1 MTFKSNDSIKFMM
14 AKIFLHM
21 AEFSYQKIAEPTIYM
36 EYGLDV
42 MIVNYIESGKGKLI
56 IDEEE
61 FDVRENYYFVV
72 SQFSKCQIIPDG
84 DLTYYSIY
92 FVIDKTTA
100 FKKYVYLLDK
110 NFVGLEP
117 ELSYP
122 FSVVKRELEK
132 TKFGYNEIVVSMFKA
147 IIVEILRNE
156 KIEGERLSHWD
167 LNNFQFQ
174 IDTILRNEFQTIT
187 IEDLANR
194 LFISVR
200 ELQRYLNENYK
211 KTFIELKNEARMSF
225 ASNKLL
231 YSDLSITEI
240 SELVGYSSI
249 EHFTNAFK
257 KWFGL
262 SPLKYRKSKKH
273 IN

>member
-1 MTFKSNDSIKFMM
+1 MFKSNDSIKFMM

-21 AEFSYQKIAEPTIYM
+21 AEFSFQEISEPTIYL
-36 EYGLDV
+36 EYGSDV
-42 MIVNYIESGKGKLI
+42 MIVNFIESGKGKLI

-61 FDVRENYYFVV
+61 YNVEENYYFVV
-72 SQFSKCQIIPDG
+72 SQFSKCQIIPFG
-84 DLTYYSIY
+84 NLKYYSIY

-257 KWFGL
+257 KWF
-262 SPLKYRKSKKH
+262 
-273 IN
+273 